1 MTPYLLNLTRTTSGL
16 TGLQRDF
23 LQSIRAI
30 EKFYTCA
37 KCQLQQ
43 ALIRDLFCIWF
54 GGTSSTLNQN
64 TLSLSLGSEVLAV
77 YINLIVC
84 PRLASIR
91 DTGGVAVKGTVIL
104 PGSAL
109 SSPVSNQLWTSNGLF
124 PLFSRRTL
132 TLFDRFYI
140 LREYPK

>member
-1 MTPYLLNLTRTTSGL
+1 M
-16 TGLQRDF
+16 
-23 LQSIRAI
+23 
-30 EKFYTCA
+30 
-37 KCQLQQ
+37 
-43 ALIRDLFCIWF
+43 
-54 GGTSSTLNQN
+54 
-64 TLSLSLGSEVLAV
+64 

-124 PLFSRRTL
+124 PLFSRRAL
-132 TLFDRFYI
+132 TFDRFYI
-140 LREYPK
+140 TRVPEMTMSAIDDELKAIQVTKHKAVVCLVLKHKPSLIELIKQGII

>member
-54 GGTSSTLNQN
+54 WWNFSTLNQN